1 MLQIESRAVTMTQR
15 RLPVPLT
22 DEQWQVIERLATN
35 ERRSMGQQVVK
46 IVDEWIQKYQGQGD
60 RTKSKGAK

>member
-1 MLQIESRAVTMTQR
+1 MLQTESRAVTMSQR

-22 DEQWQVIERLATN
+22 DEQWEVIERLATN

-46 IVDEWIQKYQGQGD
+46 IVEEWIQQYQGD
-60 RTKSKGAK
+60 RKKELSK

>member
-22 DEQWQVIERLATN
+22 DEQWEVIERLATN

-46 IVDEWIQKYQGQGD
+46 IVDEWIQKYQGD

>member
-1 MLQIESRAVTMTQR
+1 MLQIEPRAVTMTQR

-22 DEQWQVIERLATN
+22 DEQWEVIERLATN

-46 IVDEWIQKYQGQGD
+46 IVDEWIQKYQGD
-60 RTKSKGAK
+60 RTKSKGVK

>member
-22 DEQWQVIERLATN
+22 DEQWEVIERLATN

-46 IVDEWIQKYQGQGD
+46 IVDEWIQKYQGD
-60 RTKSKGAK
+60 RTKNKGAK